1 MEEEDTEMMNS
12 EEETYEKD
20 MKSVDSHERYQQ
32 YQRIMNQQRRRSDIS
47 VLFYEFHVNC
57 F

>member
-47 VLFYEFHVNC
+47 VLFYEFHD
-57 F
+57 